1 MRQRSV
7 LTFVAR
13 QMEEMGRTGAPQLLR
28 TMEKASFIVRS
39 SGGVLGT
46 TTTTCSTSDELVLCC
61 AMSKPRI
68 SARGADIR

>member
-1 MRQRSV
+1 
-7 LTFVAR
+7 
-13 QMEEMGRTGAPQLLR
+13 MEEMGRTGAPQLLR
-28 TMEKASFIVRS
+28 TMEKASSIVSS

-68 SARGADIR
+68 SARGAGIR

>member
-1 MRQRSV
+1 M
-7 LTFVAR
+7 TFVAR
-13 QMEEMGRTGAPQLLR
+13 QMEEMGRTGAPQLPR
-28 TMEKASFIVRS
+28 TMEKAPSIVRS

-61 AMSKPRI
+61 EMSEPRI